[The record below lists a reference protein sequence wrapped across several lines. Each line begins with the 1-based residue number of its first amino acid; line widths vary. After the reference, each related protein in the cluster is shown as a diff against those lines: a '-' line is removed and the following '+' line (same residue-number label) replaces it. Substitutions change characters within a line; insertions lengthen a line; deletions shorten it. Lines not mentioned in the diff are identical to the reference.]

1 MFVKISFSW
10 KRVACEATESQKLYE
25 TAKYLA
31 RLVETGA
38 VEQSEKSRVKEG
50 RKEEKRR
57 A

>member
-1 MFVKISFSW
+1 M
-10 KRVACEATESQKLYE
+10 ACEATESQKLYE

-50 RKEEKRR
+50 RKEEKRV